1 MLVPPPEAP
10 YGRFMRH
17 KRLATTTVLTSAA
30 LALALTGCG
39 TQPGADD
46 DVDGANSGTPVPT
59 AEQTTNAAEGTSAAT
74 PTDGATD
81 NGETAGAA
89 TSGGDVDSAQNAIG
103 TAQSEVGGEA
113 IEIDFDD
120 DNEWEVK
127 VVQDGQST
135 EVTLPADGGSV
146 TEQDDPDSLDSDDQR
161 EFDAAQISLADALTT
176 ATEEHP
182 GNIDDAELET
192 EDGTVVYKVDLY
204 VGADNSEL
212 SVYVDAANGEIIKT
226 S

>member
-1 MLVPPPEAP
+1 
-10 YGRFMRH
+10 MRH
-17 KRLATTTVLTSAA
+17 KRLTTTTVLTSAA

-59 AEQTTNAAEGTSAAT
+59 AEQTTGAAGETATSSPTDEATDGGETTSAA
-74 PTDGATD
+74 AS
-81 NGETAGAA
+81 GAA
-89 TSGGDVDSAQNAIG
+89 TSGGDADSAQNAIE

-120 DNEWEVK
+120 DNEWEIK

-135 EVTLPADGGSV
+135 DVTLPGDGGSV
-146 TEQDDPDSLDSDDQR
+146 TERDDPDSLDSDDQR

-176 ATEEHP
+176 ATDEHP

-204 VGADNSEL
+204 VGSDNSEL
-212 SVYVDAANGEIIKT
+212 SVYVDASNGDIIKT